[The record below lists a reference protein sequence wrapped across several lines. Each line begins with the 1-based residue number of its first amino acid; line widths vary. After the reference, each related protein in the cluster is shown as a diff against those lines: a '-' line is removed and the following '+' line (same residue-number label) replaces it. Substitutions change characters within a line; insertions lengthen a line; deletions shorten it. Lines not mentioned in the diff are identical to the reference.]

1 MNTKRTELAAK
12 EIVTIV
18 KSVLNERKKD
28 QYEMDDH
35 ERGK

>member
-1 MNTKRTELAAK
+1 MTTKRTEMAAK
-12 EIVTIV
+12 EIVTTI

-28 QYEMDDH
+28 QHEMDDH

>member
-12 EIVTIV
+12 KIVTII

-28 QYEMDDH
+28 QHKMNDH
-35 ERGK
+35 KIRK